1 MKFSKDRQ
9 IDGKVKELVRE
20 GWNVFRGGRHY
31 RLQHPTSGFTTTVP
45 GTPGDRRTVQNWF
58 SQFRRAE
65 RVGFDP
71 KIIFHQGGQ

>member
-1 MKFSKDRQ
+1 MKYSKDRQ
-9 IDGKVKELVRE
+9 IDDKVHELVRS
-20 GWNVFRGGRHY
+20 GWHVFRGTRHY
-31 RLQHPTSGFTTTVP
+31 RVEHPSSGYTMTVP

-71 KIIFHQGGQ
+71 RIIFGSGHL